1 MGESMHNILDW
12 VRGAPEQALASL
24 GVALLLALTLSVV
37 SLVRLKNLAQQQ
49 QRLLAGLQSGDLEKL
64 LTECLSDNKM
74 LWTQLDA
81 RRRAEEVLEGKFL
94 GSLQRVGLIRYDAVA
109 NTGGQQSFSLAL
121 LDGAKSGVV
130 LSGLQTR
137 AEMRLYAK
145 SVEKGAS
152 PATLTDEEKQAIVQ
166 ASVDK

>member
-1 MGESMHNILDW
+1 MGESMHDILNW
-12 VRGAPEQALASL
+12 VRTAPEQALASL

-64 LTECLSDNKM
+64 LSECLGDNKM

-81 RRRAEEVLEGKFL
+81 RRRAEEVLEGKL
-94 GSLQRVGLIRYDAVA
+94 THSLQRVGLIRYDAVA

-121 LDGAKSGVV
+121 LDGTKNGVV

-145 SVEKGAS
+145 PVDNGAS
-152 PATLTDEEKQAIVQ
+152 PQTLTDEEKQAIVQ
-166 ASVDK
+166 ASAEK

>member
-1 MGESMHNILDW
+1 MHNILDW

-24 GVALLLALTLSVV
+24 GIALLLALTLSAV
-37 SLVRLKNLAQQQ
+37 SLVRLKSLARQQ

-64 LTECLSDNKM
+64 LTECLGDNKM

-81 RRRAEEVLEGKFL
+81 RRRAEEVLEGKL
-94 GSLQRVGLIRYDAVA
+94 ACSLQRVGLVRYDAVA

-130 LSGLQTR
+130 LTGLQTR

-145 SVEKGAS
+145 TVDNGIS
-152 PATLTDEEKQAIVQ
+152 PQTLTDEEKQAIGQ
-166 ASVDK
+166 ASVEK

>member
-1 MGESMHNILDW
+1 MHNILDW

-24 GVALLLALTLSVV
+24 GIALLLALTLSAV
-37 SLVRLKNLAQQQ
+37 SLVRLKSLARQQ

-64 LTECLSDNKM
+64 LTECLGDNKM

-81 RRRAEEVLEGKFL
+81 RRRAEEVLEGKL
-94 GSLQRVGLIRYDAVA
+94 VRSLQRVGLVRYDAVA

-130 LSGLQTR
+130 LTGLQTR

-145 SVEKGAS
+145 TVDNGIS
-152 PATLTDEEKQAIVQ
+152 PQTLTDEEKQAIGQ
-166 ASVDK
+166 ASVEK